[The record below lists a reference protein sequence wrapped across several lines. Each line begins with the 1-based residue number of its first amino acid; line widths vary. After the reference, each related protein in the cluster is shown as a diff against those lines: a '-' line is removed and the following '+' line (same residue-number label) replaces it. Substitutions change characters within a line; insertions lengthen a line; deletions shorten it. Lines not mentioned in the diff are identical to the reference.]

1 MSHKPVS
8 TDPYAQPL
16 DWLTKGT
23 GAQGNIFLTGRA
35 GTGKTTLL
43 RRLLAD
49 VGNKSVILA
58 PTGIAAMNAG
68 GQTIHGFFRF
78 PPRLIEAEDIRRTR
92 HSRLIK
98 KLDTLVIDEVSM
110 VRVDMMDAIDQSL
123 KLHRGNK
130 RPFGGVRMIVSGD
143 LHQLPPVV
151 RGEEGEA
158 LEERYMG
165 PYFHQCQAF
174 RDAEFSLLA
183 LKHIFRQSDP
193 KFLALLNAMRNGR
206 LQTTD
211 FSLLQSLVS
220 KRSAVEA
227 SETHI
232 VLTPNNANANNINEK
247 RLAQLTTKPQYYTA
261 EVDGAFDEKSFPTEA
276 DLVLKKGAR
285 VMLIR
290 NDPEGRWVNGSIGEV
305 VEFGE
310 DSVYV
315 SLGGKAHEIKPVAWE
330 KFRYTAGASGD
341 ADSVKREITGTFK
354 QMPLRL
360 AYAITIHKSQG
371 LTLENVYIDF
381 DWGMFAHGQAYVAF
395 SRATSLEGLEISRA
409 LRPSDLVL
417 DKRAYDFGGLDTVE
431 DSDAYLLARFRKPD
445 AALL

>member
-1 MSHKPVS
+1 
-8 TDPYAQPL
+8 
-16 DWLTKGT
+16 
-23 GAQGNIFLTGRA
+23 
-35 GTGKTTLL
+35 
-43 RRLLAD
+43 
-49 VGNKSVILA
+49 
-58 PTGIAAMNAG
+58 MNAG

-92 HSRLIK
+92 NTRLIK

-123 KLHRGNK
+123 KLHRGNR

-151 RGEEGEA
+151 RGEEGDQLA
-158 LEERYMG
+158 ERYLG

-183 LKHIFRQSDP
+183 LKHVFRQTDV
-193 KFLALLNAMRNGR
+193 KFLELLNAMRKGR
-206 LQTTD
+206 LETTD
-211 FSLLQSLVS
+211 FALLQTLVS
-220 KRSAVEA
+220 NRSAVEA

-232 VLTPNNANANNINEK
+232 VLTPNNANANSINES
-247 RLAQLTTKPQYYTA
+247 RLAQITAKPHSYVA
-261 EVDGAFDEKSFPTEA
+261 EVDGNFDEKTFPTEA

-285 VMLIR
+285 VMIIR

-310 DSVYV
+310 DSVFV
-315 SLGGKAHEIKPVAWE
+315 SLGGKAHEIKAVAWE
-330 KFRYTAGASGD
+330 KSRYSAGASTNS
-341 ADSVKREITGTFK
+341 DSVKREVTGTFK
-354 QMPLRL
+354 QLPLRL

-395 SRATSLEGLEISRA
+395 SRATSLEGLEISRS

-431 DSDAYLLARFRKPD
+431 NTDAYLLARFQKAED
-445 AALL
+445 ALI